1 MKKPRKS
8 NRSKLPPRPTG
19 FEILDLEWSAMAP
32 RVDAYLAALPQNA
45 HEAWGTERGLLA
57 FVYALADVGTGTELA
72 RTLGPTLLRL
82 RQRELRKR
90 KLVLSDCVWLITAVL
105 VRSARRQHPGALT
118 GQVWLLIRDRLR
130 ALIGRAFRGLAL
142 PDSFQFAEDSEC

>member
-1 MKKPRKS
+1 
-8 NRSKLPPRPTG
+8 
-19 FEILDLEWSAMAP
+19 MAP

-57 FVYALADVGTGTELA
+57 FVYALADVGTAEAELA

-105 VRSARRQHPGALT
+105 VRSARRQNPGALT
-118 GQVWLLIRDRLR
+118 VQVWLLIRDRLR
-130 ALIGRAFRGLAL
+130 ALMGRAFRGLAISE
-142 PDSFQFAEDSEC
+142 SFEFAEDLE